1 MAACEETDGQAGR
14 PARRARHCKPHSRPR
29 GRGGFFRPHQRA
41 PSGQTTLF
49 AIAFARARLHRARR
63 HHGVHAR
70 RYASRSPGSGALS
83 RAIHPRRALRGA
95 AGRHVSRTQSQRKR
109 HSIRG
114 DRQEDQ
120 AHLPYGRIDRPRSA
134 GLGFP
139 RPFRRHRIAGREHG
153 HGPRP
158 RKTHRRRR
166 HRADARSRCNCGG
179 QEHPAGGLYF
189 GLPRGQCTAAKAG
202 HGHGRGQVPD
212 RRRGGQGFRPHRLL
226 QHQPRLGKLVP
237 AGRPT
242 VPGGAGLR
250 PRSRERAASRG
261 RQSDFSLRAGCVVW
275 SPPTSDHRSQN
286 LCIASEALP
295 ATSFHRGASCLQR
308 AGCAIA
314 EAWAKPTGEPCR
326 ARWKAG
332 EGTMAAVPFERI
344 DAGAPQAASANAI
357 LIVDD
362 IVKRFETPDGVL
374 TAVDH
379 VSLSVAPGE
388 FVGVIGPSGCGKST
402 LFNVIGGLLDGY
414 DGAVKVAGERVR
426 GPHPAIGMIFQE
438 ESTFPWRNV
447 IDNVAF
453 PLEIAGLPKAERYD
467 RARHFVKLVGLDG
480 FERRYPAELSGGM
493 RQRVSMAR
501 TLAAQPKILLMDEPF
516 AALDEQTRLLL
527 GDKVLQIQQQLKQTT
542 LLITHNITEAVQLA
556 DRIVVMT
563 YRPGKVKR
571 MVEIKL
577 PRPRS
582 SEIVSSEAF
591 GRYVA
596 QIWSDLREE
605 ASRGLDDEESRKLH
619 EGEKR

>member
-1 MAACEETDGQAGR
+1 MAAE
-14 PARRARHCKPHSRPR
+14 
-29 GRGGFFRPHQRA
+29 
-41 PSGQTTLF
+41 
-49 AIAFARARLHRARR
+49 
-63 HHGVHAR
+63 
-70 RYASRSPGSGALS
+70 
-83 RAIHPRRALRGA
+83 
-95 AGRHVSRTQSQRKR
+95 
-109 HSIRG
+109 
-114 DRQEDQ
+114 
-120 AHLPYGRIDRPRSA
+120 
-134 GLGFP
+134 
-139 RPFRRHRIAGREHG
+139 
-153 HGPRP
+153 
-158 RKTHRRRR
+158 
-166 HRADARSRCNCGG
+166 
-179 QEHPAGGLYF
+179 
-189 GLPRGQCTAAKAG
+189 
-202 HGHGRGQVPD
+202 
-212 RRRGGQGFRPHRLL
+212 
-226 QHQPRLGKLVP
+226 
-237 AGRPT
+237 
-242 VPGGAGLR
+242 
-250 PRSRERAASRG
+250 
-261 RQSDFSLRAGCVVW
+261 
-275 SPPTSDHRSQN
+275 
-286 LCIASEALP
+286 
-295 ATSFHRGASCLQR
+295 
-308 AGCAIA
+308 
-314 EAWAKPTGEPCR
+314 
-326 ARWKAG
+326 
-332 EGTMAAVPFERI
+332 PFERI
-344 DAGAPQAASANAI
+344 DAGAPKIAVADAI
-357 LIVDD
+357 LVVEG

-414 DGAVKVAGERVR
+414 DGTVKVAGERVR

-501 TLAAQPKILLMDEPF
+501 TLVAQPKILLMDEPF

-542 LLITHNITEAVQLA
+542 LLITHNITEAVQLS
-556 DRIVVMT
+556 DRVVVMT

-571 MVEIKL
+571 VVEIAL

-605 ASRGLDDEESRKLH
+605 ASRGLDDEESRKLR
-619 EGEKR
+619 EVETR